1 MYDINLQSRTPL
13 YEQVYKK
20 IVELVANKAL
30 KPDDKIPS
38 VRTLA
43 KELGVNPNTVSKAY
57 LQLENDKIIYTL
69 AGRGSFISNLDVG
82 KVQEKI
88 LVKVDQALEE
98 AYNVGVSKDKIIDR
112 IDKKWG
118 ALNDRI

>member
-1 MYDINLQSRTPL
+1 MYDINLQSRIPL

-30 KPDDKIPS
+30 KPDDQLPS

-57 LQLENDKIIYTL
+57 FQLENDKIIYTL
-69 AGRGSFISNLDVG
+69 AGRGSFISSLDVG

-88 LVKVDQALEE
+88 LVKVDYALEE
-98 AYNVGVSKDKIIDR
+98 AYNVGISKDKVIDR
-112 IDKKWG
+112 IDRKWG
-118 ALNDRI
+118 ATNDRV

>member
-1 MYDINLQSRTPL
+1 MYEIDLQSRIPL

-30 KPDDKIPS
+30 KPDDQLPS

-69 AGRGSFISNLDVG
+69 AGRGSFISSLDVG
-82 KVQEKI
+82 KVQDKI
-88 LVKVDQALEE
+88 LVKVDEALEE
-98 AYNVGVSKDKIIDR
+98 AYNVGISKDKIIKRVDE
-112 IDKKWG
+112 KWG
-118 ALNDRI
+118 AANDRV

>member
-1 MYDINLQSRTPL
+1 MYDIDLQSRIPL

-20 IVELVANKAL
+20 IVELVANKVL
-30 KPDDKIPS
+30 KPDDQLPS
-38 VRTLA
+38 VRVLA

-69 AGRGSFISNLDVG
+69 AGRGSFISSLDVG

-88 LVKVDQALEE
+88 LVKVDSALEE
-98 AYNVGVSKDKIIDR
+98 AYNVGIDKEKIIER
-112 IDKKWG
+112 VDKKWG
-118 ALNDRI
+118 AKDDRV

>member
-69 AGRGSFISNLDVG
+69 AGRGSFISNFDVS
-82 KVQEKI
+82 KVQDKI
-88 LVKVDQALEE
+88 LVKVDVALEE